1 VELNPVIDAPITLLC
16 PVSLRNHLGI
26 HSNIYFFCLAA
37 FGRFS
42 GDSLHRIFFSDHFAR
57 MQTTPL
63 RQAQL
68 RLELDYMHDAL
79 AP

>member
-1 VELNPVIDAPITLLC
+1 VIDAPITLLC
-16 PVSLRNHLGI
+16 PASLRNHSGI
-26 HSNIYFFCLAA
+26 HSNIYFCLAA

-42 GDSLHRIFFSDHFAR
+42 GDSLHGIFFSNHFAR

-68 RLELDYMHDAL
+68 RLELDYIHDAL